1 MKAKVCEHC
10 GNRFIPSRI
19 NQKYCT
25 AESCRLDRKRRWQRN
40 KLATD
45 ADYREAQREAQAAWL
60 AKNPDYYRNYRRSH
74 SSYTHTNRLKQRIR
88 NRRLR
93 GKMDSGEKVAKMDAK
108 MPIFTGLYQL
118 LAVESDGRL
127 IAKMDAKYVQLT
139 ELQEVAIS
147 GP

>member
-10 GNRFIPSRI
+10 GARFISSRS

-25 AESCRLDRKRRWQRN
+25 EKVCRLKRKCQWQRN

-45 ADYREAQREAQAAWL
+45 ADYREAQREAQASWL
-60 AKNPDYYRNYRRSH
+60 AKNPDYYKNYRREH
-74 SSYTHTNRLKQRIR
+74 PSYTRTNRLKQRSR
-88 NRRLR
+88 NRRRR
-93 GKMDSGEKVAKMDAK
+93 GKMDSGKKIAKMDAK
-108 MPIFTGLYQL
+108 MPIVTGLYQL

-139 ELQEVAIS
+139 ELQPVAIS
-147 GP
+147 GA